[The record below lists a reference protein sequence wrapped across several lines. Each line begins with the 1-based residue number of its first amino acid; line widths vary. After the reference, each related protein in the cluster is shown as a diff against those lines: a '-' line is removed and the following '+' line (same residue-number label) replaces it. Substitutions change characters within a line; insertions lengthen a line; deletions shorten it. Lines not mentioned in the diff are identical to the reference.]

1 MKESMSEKKGWKN
14 IPKAFN
20 SHLVEKKEWKISR
33 IKRIKSKR
41 GKKNKMVYGKNKNE
55 PSISLIIDYKALTKM
70 SNIYY
75 NWDAILSYWSL
86 LLC

>member
-1 MKESMSEKKGWKN
+1 MSEKECWKN
-14 IPKAFN
+14 ISKAFN

-41 GKKNKMVYGKNKNE
+41 GKRNIVVYGKNENE

-70 SNIYY
+70 SNIY
-75 NWDAILSYWSL
+75 
-86 LLC
+86 